1 MEGIDS
7 MPEQLG
13 AKDVV
18 GGDFNMVLKREE
30 RSGEYF
36 STSIVQNVKENIDK
50 LGLEDLPLKGGR

>member
-1 MEGIDS
+1 